1 MPSLSISNVSYAL
14 LEHQRLTLA
23 TITAE
28 QLNTEQMSAI
38 EGIQNMLDTWSDE
51 EYFIKTPIILRNNY
65 TSGALLEN

>member
-38 EGIQNMLDTWSDE
+38 EGTQNMLDTWSDE
-51 EYFIKTPIILRNNY
+51 EYFIKTPIILRNND

>member
-51 EYFIKTPIILRNNY
+51 EYFIKTRIILKNND

>member
-51 EYFIKTPIILRNNY
+51 EYFIKTPIILRNND